1 MKNNLHCDYVESVT
15 LPVNHVAVPVKPIQV
30 TLNGFTFEKNVDG
43 TDNIQSVLKNKD
55 NKALGGIVKDAK
67 KMANMKRLKAS
78 PDVLAFLAKV
88 QEDTELVYFEQKKA
102 KPYNKYKKKFNPCIH
117 SINV

>member
-1 MKNNLHCDYVESVT
+1 M
-15 LPVNHVAVPVKPIQV
+15 QV
-30 TLNGFTFEKNVDG
+30 TLNGFTFTKNVDG

-67 KMANMKRLKAS
+67 KMANLQRLKRS
-78 PDVLAFLAKV
+78 PDVLVFLAKV
-88 QEDTELVYFEQKKA
+88 QEETEKVYFEQKKP
-102 KPYNKYKKKFNPCIH
+102 KPYNKYKRKFNPCIH